1 MKDNLGPNGFPRA
14 KSLNKS
20 ELVKRAK
27 EICVYW
33 EDKDPKIY
41 NKKIEE
47 TIYEMAKKSRMAASA
62 VIHYYE
68 TASSEFVIAGV

>member
-47 TIYEMAKKSRMAASA
+47 TIYEMAKKSR
-62 VIHYYE
+62 
-68 TASSEFVIAGV
+68 